1 MNIVKLMRE
10 EILADIA
17 RGEDLDR
24 IKDRS
29 GEFID
34 GYLPI
39 YYNKIVEEWQ
49 GMPSEY
55 NNRGHAELGQ
65 DGEINI
71 YNLMTLDLYLYYSDL
86 FYEAIKEIE
95 EELEGAN

>member
-1 MNIVKLMRE
+1 MNTVKLMRE